1 MLEIGLVLLITFLFV
16 AIVLVVALE
25 VKLDWTKDRELLLWY
40 TETDMYSK
48 AQERKFIKILK
59 L

>member
-1 MLEIGLVLLITFLFV
+1 MLEIGLILLIIFLFV

-25 VKLDWTKDRELLLWY
+25 VKLDWTKDKELLLWY

-48 AQERKFIKILK
+48 TRERKFIKILK